1 MEKLH
6 ARFLEEFISNC
17 LKINL
22 SKEGGKYT
30 YEQKNS
36 EMNFGGSLNDNI
48 NIILTNESVDNACTS
63 NVTIHIDDKL
73 KQYDCMGYTTDIET
87 MRLIFEN
94 KTIRSTSLANP
105 RLNDEKERFGVTEF
119 APGYFVTCFT
129 HTNQENSY
137 FWNNYGKDVKEN
149 KVLLQLKN
157 FTLNFK
163 DCINTDFARVKNDK
177 ICFFNS
183 RLYVGAVN
191 NRKEFE
197 ESKYDTDNCINVVE
211 VFDVEYRSNES
222 KELTQDYSGEAHLH
236 LDKITGI
243 DNSIVSVKTYDP
255 TVFGKYKT
263 DDWTIEQETR
273 ILSSLFYTKFDKWEY
288 IDLILYDEFFRDLTI
303 VLSPWDKGSLKKE
316 VEDILNNSNLPS
328 DILNSISI
336 RDSEYKNKL
345 E

>member
-1 MEKLH
+1 MNK
-6 ARFLEEFISNC
+6 
-17 LKINL
+17 
-22 SKEGGKYT
+22 
-30 YEQKNS
+30 KNS
-36 EMNFGGSLNDNI
+36 KMNFEGSLNDNI

-73 KQYDCMGYTTDIET
+73 KQYDCMGYTTDIQT
-87 MRLIFEN
+87 MCLIFQN
-94 KTIRSTSLANP
+94 KTIRSTSLANQ
-105 RLNDEKERFGVTEF
+105 RLNDENEKERLGVTEF

-129 HTNQENSY
+129 HTNKENSY

-149 KVLLQLKN
+149 KVLLQFKN

-163 DCINTDFARVKNDK
+163 DCINTNFARVKNNK

-183 RLYVGAVN
+183 RVYEGAVN
-191 NRKEFE
+191 NRDEMCQLG
-197 ESKYDTDNCINVVE
+197 YDIDNCINVVE
-211 VFDVEYRSNES
+211 VFDVEYKSNKS
-222 KELTQDYSGEAHLH
+222 KEFTQDYSGKAHLH

-263 DDWTIEQETR
+263 DDWAIEQETR

-336 RDSEYKNKL
+336 RDSVYKNKL

>member
-1 MEKLH
+1 MNK
-6 ARFLEEFISNC
+6 
-17 LKINL
+17 
-22 SKEGGKYT
+22 
-30 YEQKNS
+30 KNS
-36 EMNFGGSLNDNI
+36 EMNFEFSLDDI
-48 NIILTNESVDNACTS
+48 NIILTDEKVDDACTS

-87 MRLIFEN
+87 MCLIFQN

-105 RLNDEKERFGVTEF
+105 RLNDENEKERLGVTEF

-149 KVLLQLKN
+149 KVLLQFKN

-197 ESKYDTDNCINVVE
+197 ESKYDIDNCINVVE
-211 VFDVEYRSNES
+211 VFDVEYKSNKS
-222 KELTQDYSGEAHLH
+222 KEITQNYSGKADLH
-236 LDKITGI
+236 LDKITGE
-243 DNSIVSVKTYDP
+243 NNSVKDVNIYDP

-263 DDWTIEQETR
+263 DDWAIEQETR
-273 ILSSLFYTKFDKWEY
+273 ILNSLFYTKFDKWEY

-328 DILNSISI
+328 NILNSISI

>member
-1 MEKLH
+1 MNK
-6 ARFLEEFISNC
+6 
-17 LKINL
+17 
-22 SKEGGKYT
+22 
-30 YEQKNS
+30 KNS
-36 EMNFGGSLNDNI
+36 EMNFEFSLDDI
-48 NIILTNESVDNACTS
+48 RIILTDEKVDDACTS

-105 RLNDEKERFGVTEF
+105 RLNDEKEKERFGVTEF

-149 KVLLQLKN
+149 KVLLQFKN
-157 FTLNFK
+157 FAFNFK

-183 RLYVGAVN
+183 RWYVGAVN

-197 ESKYDTDNCINVVE
+197 ESRYDIGSCINTVE

-263 DDWTIEQETR
+263 DDWAIEQETR
-273 ILSSLFYTKFDKWEY
+273 ILSSLLYTKFDKWEY
-288 IDLILYDEFFRDLTI
+288 IDLNLYDEFFRGLTI
-303 VLSPWDKGSLKKE
+303 VLSPCDKGSLKEE

-336 RDSEYKNKL
+336 RDSVYKNKP

>member
-1 MEKLH
+1 MKI
-6 ARFLEEFISNC
+6 EFS
-17 LKINL
+17 LDDDNL
-22 SKEGGKYT
+22 
-30 YEQKNS
+30 N
-36 EMNFGGSLNDNI
+36 L
-48 NIILTNESVDNACTS
+48 ILTDEKVDDACTS

-105 RLNDEKERFGVTEF
+105 RLNDEKEKERFGVTEF

-137 FWNNYGKDVKEN
+137 FWNNYGKDVKEY
-149 KVLLQLKN
+149 KVLLQFKN
-157 FTLNFK
+157 FALNFK
-163 DCINTDFARVKNDK
+163 NYINTDFARVKNDK

-183 RLYVGAVN
+183 RWYVGAVN

-197 ESKYDTDNCINVVE
+197 ESKYDIDNCINVVE
-211 VFDVEYRSNES
+211 VFDVEYKTNKS
-222 KELTQDYSGEAHLH
+222 KELTQDYSGKAHLH
-236 LDKITGI
+236 SDKITGI

-273 ILSSLFYTKFDKWEY
+273 ILRSLFYTKFDKWEY
-288 IDLILYDEFFRDLTI
+288 IDLILYDEFFRGLTI

-316 VEDILNNSNLPS
+316 VEDILNNSDLPS

-336 RDSEYKNKL
+336 RDSVYKNKL